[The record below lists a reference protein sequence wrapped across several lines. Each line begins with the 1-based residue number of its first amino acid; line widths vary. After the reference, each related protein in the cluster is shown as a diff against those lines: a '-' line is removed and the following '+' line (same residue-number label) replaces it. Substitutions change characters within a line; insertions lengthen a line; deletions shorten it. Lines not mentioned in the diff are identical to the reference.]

1 MGITC
6 KTTGKMKSMLK
17 KVDDAVLKEKEEK
30 VKREKREKQ
39 KNKQ

>member
-6 KTTGKMKSMLK
+6 KTTGKMRSMLK

-39 KNKQ
+39 KNRQ

>member
-6 KTTGKMKSMLK
+6 KTTGKMRSMLK
-17 KVDDAVLKEKEEK
+17 KVDDAILKEKEEK